1 MAKHSKR
8 DKYTGTLEAI
18 QAKHAIAMESRRM
31 WEADAKAM
39 EQVRAVIERKRAAR
53 GSLKFGGI
61 LDCFDFDARTDRA
74 PSDTH
79 LMVEMSPEIRGLYSS
94 RIFDTKRD
102 AVAFMRDHIEPNAP
116 GIVNCVLAQSRAE
129 LTAQAMVDAERSGA
143 HLHECETC
151 WLIWAHR
158 AGAPGFVC
166 ESAHAC
172 PKCGARQVWKMSWL
186 ASRFGMEDAS
196 EIKF

>member
-18 QAKHAIAMESRRM
+18 QAKHAIAREFDRM
-31 WEADAKAM
+31 READAKDM
-39 EQVRAVIERKRAAR
+39 ERLRAVVERNALR
-53 GSLKFGGI
+53 GTPSYTGI
-61 LDCFDFDARTDRA
+61 IDCFDFDARTDRA

-79 LMVEMSPEIRGLYSS
+79 LTVEMTPEMRALYSS
-94 RIFDTKRD
+94 RVFNTKRD
-102 AVAFMRDHIEPNAP
+102 ASAWSREHIEPNAP
-116 GIVNCVLAQSRAE
+116 GIVNCVLAQRRAE

-151 WLIWAHR
+151 WLIWSHR
-158 AGAPGFVC
+158 AGAPGFMC
-166 ESAHAC
+166 EPAHAC

-186 ASRFGMEDAS
+186 ASPFGMEDAR
-196 EIKF
+196 ETKF